1 MKNSWIAALAIVAAL
16 ATQGRAADPLLS
28 AADAIA
34 PIWDTKAGGDSKDS
48 TAGTTTAG
56 QFPAGEAV
64 TFLLDGKM
72 NTKYLNF
79 GTGGGGGVSSL
90 TKGVGTG
97 FFVTPTLGSSIA
109 TGFKISTANDA
120 PERDPLSIILEGS
133 NATGA
138 DLKLGTSWATI
149 FTGDTGLTPD
159 PGRQKAGPQIDFS
172 NSTAYTSY
180 RLIVN
185 SQRASANSVQYSDF
199 ALYGT
204 AVPEPSTL
212 VLAGIGLL
220 ALVGL
225 RRRSR

>member
-48 TAGTTTAG
+48 TAGTASAG

-79 GTGGGGGVSSL
+79 GTGGGGAVSSL

-97 FFVTPTLGSSIA
+97 FFITPTLGSSIA
-109 TGFKISTANDA
+109 TGFKLSTANDA

-138 DLKLGTSWATI
+138 DLKLGANWATI
-149 FTGDTGLTPD
+149 FTGDTGLTSILT
-159 PGRQKAGPQIDFS
+159 RQAAGPQIDFT
-172 NSTAYTSY
+172 NTTAYSSY

-185 SQRASANSVQYSDF
+185 SQRGSANSVQFSEF

-212 VLAGIGLL
+212 VLAGMGLL